1 MPDELMT
8 PPDNEQLTPQMGT
21 QMSDTEYARRRARE
35 RSIAR
40 RRERE
45 IKRLTRAGFNLRE
58 AISIYEVDEE
68 LDEEERQLE
77 LADAE
82 EQRRLAAEAEHIIAN
97 MPLRPIYPPYDLLG
111 EGFIRKYYN
120 KSKKKK
126 KRKRKKSRKRKK

>member
-21 QMSDTEYARRRARE
+21 QMSSTEYARWMARE
-35 RSIAR
+35 RSITR

-45 IKRLTRAGFNLRE
+45 IKRLRARFNLRE

-77 LADAE
+77 LEGAE
-82 EQRRLAAEAEHIIAN
+82 EQRRLEEELEHIIAN
-97 MPLRPIYPPYDLLG
+97 MPLRPIYPPYDLG
-111 EGFIRKYYN
+111 DGFIRKYYN
-120 KSKKKK
+120 KSKKKN
-126 KRKRKKSRKRKK
+126 KRKRKKSRKNKK

>member
-45 IKRLTRAGFNLRE
+45 IKRLMRGSMTRRQ
-58 AISIYEVDEE
+58 AISIYE
-68 LDEEERQLE
+68 LDEEQRQLE
-77 LADAE
+77 LAEAE
-82 EQRRLAAEAEHIIAN
+82 EQRRLEEELEHVIAN
-97 MPLRPIYPPYDLLG
+97 MPLRPIYPPYDLG
-111 EGFIRKYYN
+111 YGFIRNYYN
-120 KSKKKK
+120 KSKKRK
-126 KRKRKKSRKRKK
+126 KRKRKKSRKNKK